1 MFLTMVCL
9 SQTVG
14 RSVEPLDELE
24 YPEDQEDPVSCSLSD
39 MGDEDLQ
46 SLSIMLRRMLKRL
59 G

>member
-14 RSVEPLDELE
+14 RAVEPLDE
-24 YPEDQEDPVSCSLSD
+24 YPEDQEDLVSLSFSD

-46 SLSIMLRRMLKRL
+46 SLSIMLRRMLNRL
-59 G
+59 D